1 MRERP
6 RRSSGHSPAS
16 AALVS
21 AAILALA
28 ALPLEAQQA
37 AGGAGGP
44 SLAADNVP
52 LHRTIPERE
61 SVMGQMD
68 HARLRLGPMRILPS
82 FNVWNA
88 GYDSNVFGTSVDP
101 VGDWTATVNAGA
113 TFLIPFG
120 SKIVLKADAF
130 PQYTW
135 YNELSDRDE
144 FGGRYNGSLYG
155 FFNRMTVELQGA
167 SFQQYQSYSSEI
179 DSPVFQTSFA
189 ATAKFDLELGS
200 RLALFGQGVYQDV
213 TYEQIEGPPVQEG
226 GVPNNDRTGTG
237 IRGGLR
243 YGMSPD
249 WNVGVVAEGTFSD
262 FEFQPEFR
270 NNSSTAILASVEFNR
285 QRFFLNLLGGYREG
299 TNADSIFPRYST
311 GVGSFFVSYFLI
323 SWLEIQGFGHRSVSY
338 SISEFNPYYFENRIG
353 GKLNIQLGNRVLISG
368 HIGVGPN
375 NYPRAE
381 PVDVDGTIEFIKRRD
396 EAEEYGGGIS
406 VIVYRPLVFNFRVNQ
421 SSYTSNIPRFGR
433 SYTRYM
439 ATINFGGTF
448 ER

>member
-16 AALVS
+16 AALLS

-37 AGGAGGP
+37 AGGGGGAL
-44 SLAADNVP
+44 SRGSTTCRSTGRFA
-52 LHRTIPERE
+52 ERE
-61 SVMGQMD
+61 SVLGQMD
-68 HARLRLGPMRILPS
+68 RARLRLGPMRILPS

-88 GYDSNVFGTSVDP
+88 GYDSNVFGISVDP
-101 VGDWTATVNAGA
+101 VGDWTATVDAGA

-120 SKIVLKADAF
+120 SKIVLQADAF

-135 YNELSDRDE
+135 YNELSDRNE

-226 GVPNNDRTGTG
+226 GVPLNDRTGTG
-237 IRGGLR
+237 IRGWPPVRDVSGLQRRRRRRRDVLGLR
-243 YGMSPD
+243 VPA
-249 WNVGVVAEGTFSD
+249 GVPQQQQHGGTS
-262 FEFQPEFR
+262 R
-270 NNSSTAILASVEFNR
+270 ASSSTAR
-285 QRFFLNLLGGYREG
+285 
-299 TNADSIFPRYST
+299 
-311 GVGSFFVSYFLI
+311 GSS
-323 SWLEIQGFGHRSVSY
+323 
-338 SISEFNPYYFENRIG
+338 
-353 GKLNIQLGNRVLISG
+353 
-368 HIGVGPN
+368 
-375 NYPRAE
+375 
-381 PVDVDGTIEFIKRRD
+381 
-396 EAEEYGGGIS
+396 
-406 VIVYRPLVFNFRVNQ
+406 
-421 SSYTSNIPRFGR
+421 
-433 SYTRYM
+433 
-439 ATINFGGTF
+439 
-448 ER
+448 